1 VPELRKDP
9 ITRRWVII
17 ANERAARPSD
27 FPKGEP
33 EAAPSATCPFCEGRE
48 GATPPEIAAVRRP
61 GTGPNTPGWQVR
73 VVPNKY
79 PALRIE
85 GTTDVTVDGLFERM
99 GGVGAHE
106 VIVET
111 PDHAVHPALMRP
123 DQLASVLWMYRER
136 YCDLDRDPRF
146 KYLLLFRNHGRQA
159 GASLAHPH
167 SQLIAL
173 PIVPKRAEEEL
184 AAAQAYFAREGRCV
198 FCDILRQEAGE
209 GRPEVPRET
218 GQEAGDGRPEVPS
231 MAGGEARDGRP
242 EAPSTTGGE
251 ARDGADGHRPRVVW
265 RNDEFVAFTPFA
277 SWCPFELWILPR
289 RHTASFGALR
299 DEQIMPLA
307 EILQAVLGRLHAC
320 LSNPPYNY
328 IIHTAPYDAKTD
340 HFYHWHIE
348 VLPRLSQ
355 VAGFEWGSGFYINT
369 VPPEDAA
376 RYLRETKIAVARI
389 ADPTGAQGGGP

>member
-27 FPKGEP
+27 FAKGEP

-48 GATPPEIAAVRRP
+48 ATTPPEIAAIRRP
-61 GTGPNTPGWQVR
+61 GTSPDTAGWQVR

-85 GTTDVTVDGLFERM
+85 GSTNITMEGMFERM

-111 PDHAVHPALMRP
+111 PEHAAHPGVMRA

-136 YCDLDRDPRF
+136 YRDLDGDPRF

-184 AAAQAYFAREGRCV
+184 EGAQAYFAREGRCI
-198 FCDILRQEAGE
+198 FCDILRQEAGAE
-209 GRPEVPRET
+209 NSSIANGNR
-218 GQEAGDGRPEVPS
+218 Q
-231 MAGGEARDGRP
+231 
-242 EAPSTTGGE
+242 
-251 ARDGADGHRPRVVW
+251 RVVW
-265 RNDEFVAFTPFA
+265 KNDEFVAFTPYA

-299 DEQIMPLA
+299 DEQITPLA
-307 EILQAVLGRLHAC
+307 EVMQAVLGRLHTC

-328 IIHTAPYDAKTD
+328 IIHTAPYDAKVD

-376 RYLRETKIAVARI
+376 RYLREAKVAVASPSG
-389 ADPTGAQGGGP
+389 D

>member
-1 VPELRKDP
+1 MPELRKDP

-17 ANERAARPSD
+17 ANERAQRPSY
-27 FPKGEP
+27 FAKGCAP
-33 EAAPSATCPFCEGRE
+33 DAPSSANCPFCEGRE
-48 GATPPEIAAVRRP
+48 SMTPPEIAAIRRP
-61 GTGPNTPGWQVR
+61 GTAPNTPGWQVR

-85 GTTDVTVDGLFERM
+85 GSTDVTMEGMYEGM

-106 VIVET
+106 VIIET
-111 PDHAVHPALMRP
+111 LEHAAHPGVMTV
-123 DQLASVLWMYRER
+123 DQLSSVLWMYRER
-136 YCDLDRDPRF
+136 YLDLDRDPRF
-146 KYLLLFRNHGRQA
+146 KYLLLFRNHGRAA

-184 AAAQAYFAREGRCV
+184 AGAQAYFAREGRCV
-198 FCDILRQEAGE
+198 FCDILHQESG
-209 GRPEVPRET
+209 
-218 GQEAGDGRPEVPS
+218 GDGHN
-231 MAGGEARDGRP
+231 GR
-242 EAPSTTGGE
+242 
-251 ARDGADGHRPRVVW
+251 RLVW
-265 RNDEFVAFTPFA
+265 TNDEFVAFTPHA

-289 RHTASFGALR
+289 RHTSSFGALGDAQLR
-299 DEQIMPLA
+299 PLA
-307 EILQAVLGRLHAC
+307 ETLQGVLGRLHAC
-320 LSNPPYNY
+320 LNNPPYNY
-328 IIHTAPYDAKTD
+328 LIHTAPYDAKVD

-376 RYLRETKIAVARI
+376 RYLRETKIPVGA
-389 ADPTGAQGGGP
+389 PTGAQGGQ

>member
-9 ITRRWVII
+9 VTRRWVII

-27 FPKGEP
+27 FPKGES
-33 EAAPSATCPFCEGRE
+33 EAGPSPTCPFCEGRE
-48 GATPPEIAAVRRP
+48 PTTPPEIAAIRRP
-61 GTGPNTPGWQVR
+61 GTPPDTPGWQVR

-85 GTTDVTVDGLFERM
+85 GSTDVTMEGMFEGM

-106 VIVET
+106 VIIET
-111 PDHAVHPALMRP
+111 PQHSAHPGVMPPDH
-123 DQLASVLWMYRER
+123 LASVLWMYRER
-136 YCDLDRDPRF
+136 YRDLDRDPRF

-159 GASLAHPH
+159 GASLSHPH

-173 PIVPKRAEEEL
+173 PIVPKRAVEEL
-184 AAAQAYFAREGRCV
+184 EGAQAYFAREGRCIY
-198 FCDILRQEAGE
+198 CDIAKQETGE
-209 GRPEVPRET
+209 G
-218 GQEAGDGRPEVPS
+218 GAAAAG
-231 MAGGEARDGRP
+231 AA
-242 EAPSTTGGE
+242 
-251 ARDGADGHRPRVVW
+251 DGAHPGGAALGGAAARRLVW
-265 RNDEFVAFTPFA
+265 ANDEFVAFAPYA

-289 RHTASFGALR
+289 RHTASFGALG
-299 DEQIMPLA
+299 DGQLHPLA
-307 EILQAVLGRLHAC
+307 ETLHGVLSRLHAC
-320 LSNPPYNY
+320 LHNPPYNY
-328 IIHTAPYDAKTD
+328 IIHTAPYDEKMD

-376 RYLRETKIAVARI
+376 RYLRETKVPATSPSGAEGGAR
-389 ADPTGAQGGGP
+389 